1 MDKQKGIL
9 LLMAAAIVLLLVFG
23 KNEKPDVDKSPT
35 AVAGSEWDGGSSAVS
50 EEALQAEPEPTQDP
64 EKGVYSFLQ
73 GPKSWKEGREWSGKW
88 GKEYYDGGSFG
99 AFGCG
104 FCCMANMYSTLTEY
118 KCTPIDMYEW
128 TKKNTSYGGGGAV
141 AWPFMRKIMSD
152 NGFTVKLGEKPP
164 TYKEFQAEVEQAQ
177 SMLVLISSYNDDSYW
192 QDTPGHYVT
201 LFLYNRE
208 TGKAFLTDS
217 GDPEHNR
224 SWISLKLIY
233 KALKTSS
240 DFQYLSV
247 LSYEK
252 DKDTWKHRSAE
263 GTWIKPQAMDGM
275 EER

>member
-118 KCTPIDMYEW
+118 KL
-128 TKKNTSYGGGGAV
+128 S
-141 AWPFMRKIMSD
+141 
-152 NGFTVKLGEKPP
+152 
-164 TYKEFQAEVEQAQ
+164 
-177 SMLVLISSYNDDSYW
+177 LI
-192 QDTPGHYVT
+192 H
-201 LFLYNRE
+201 
-208 TGKAFLTDS
+208 
-217 GDPEHNR
+217 
-224 SWISLKLIY
+224 I
-233 KALKTSS
+233 
-240 DFQYLSV
+240 
-247 LSYEK
+247 
-252 DKDTWKHRSAE
+252 
-263 GTWIKPQAMDGM
+263 
-275 EER
+275 